1 MVKSY
6 EPYDK
11 TMQGKTIK
19 QNKNLSST
27 NIIEKN
33 LRLCYIKGMEKQMQ
47 TIKIPAKVNLS
58 LEITGVKD
66 GLHTLKMETVSIDM
80 YDTVSYCP
88 NDKGV
93 VDVRFEDCF
102 DGFDEDRFR
111 PIIERAIS
119 KFVETYGNVGAD
131 MIISKRVPLGAG
143 IGGSS
148 VAVVGVVKAL
158 EKLKNTKVDTRFLL
172 SIGSDIP
179 VVYVGGR
186 NLVTG
191 VGDVVTPLEKQE
203 KHFVI
208 LIKGAVDSGKAYSLF
223 DKIGSEKYGARENH
237 LEKSARILN
246 EGVID
251 ARKALENAGAKDV
264 VMSGSGSA
272 VVGVFEDENEARE
285 IYAKIDGINKVL
297 AKSV

>member
-1 MVKSY
+1 
-6 EPYDK
+6 
-11 TMQGKTIK
+11 
-19 QNKNLSST
+19 
-27 NIIEKN
+27 
-33 LRLCYIKGMEKQMQ
+33 MEKRWQ
-47 TIKIPAKVNLS
+47 TIMAPAKVNLS

-66 GLHTLKMETVSIDM
+66 GLHTLKMETMSIDM
-80 YDTVSYCP
+80 YDTVSYCQ

-93 VDVRFEDCF
+93 VDVKFADCF

-111 PIIERAIS
+111 PIIEGAIS
-119 KFVETYGNVGAD
+119 KFAETYGSVGAD
-131 MIISKRVPLGAG
+131 LVISKQVPLGAG

-179 VVYVGGR
+179 VVYMGGR

-191 VGDVVTPLEKQE
+191 VGDIVTPLEKQD

-208 LIKGAVDSGKAYSLF
+208 LIKGAVDSGKAYALF
-223 DKIGSEKYGARENH
+223 DKIGNEKYGVRENH

-246 EGVID
+246 ESVID
-251 ARKALENAGAKDV
+251 ARKTLENAGAKDV

-272 VVGVFEDENEARE
+272 MVGIFDKENEARE
-285 IYAKIDGINKVL
+285 VFEKIDGFCKYL
-297 AKSV
+297 TKSI